1 MTGFNHYRDCSCGW
15 CVNYGRSRISRIE
28 LTESF
33 QYRDARVLLKQSGAN
48 SVSGCYVNPNARC
61 PACGAPVFFYA
72 NASGSRV
79 YFDDLGPPWPKH
91 PCTDHPRYK
100 PRPSTEA
107 ISAPTRR
114 ARGQVIELLSAAH
127 TAGLSRHKVFGR
139 RRPEEWT
146 LVVVQSVERRG
157 DENKVEG
164 ELLDSD
170 TAESFR
176 FMCRS
181 AKPLF
186 EAGDFVSVRG
196 SEISFVD
203 RDTLQPVAF
212 ASGAWVEPKA
222 EHSPHVHISPP
233 SATAKAAAKS
243 ASKANHAQLVRKKKP
258 ASKTEASKYDMTKAE
273 MVHFDSKKVPFA
285 ALFGRLE
292 PIVKS
297 YARDGTRK
305 PRDVAARLNNDR
317 HRTAVGEKWTP
328 RLVYFL
334 LALMFNGSTAF
345 SNGNSDRN
353 NEERRKP
360 ASPKHQKTTAPSEPS
375 LTAEIMAERL
385 SRLGRVV
392 RSGKAG

>member
-1 MTGFNHYRDCSCGW
+1 M
-15 CVNYGRSRISRIE
+15 
-28 LTESF
+28 
-33 QYRDARVLLKQSGAN
+33 KQSGAN

-61 PACGAPVFFYA
+61 PVCGAPVFFYA

-91 PCTDHPRYK
+91 PCTDHPRHK

-107 ISAPTRR
+107 ITAPTRR
-114 ARGQVIELLSAAH
+114 ARGQVIELLSAAR
-127 TAGLSRHKVFGR
+127 TAGLSRNKVFGR

-157 DENKVEG
+157 EENKVEG
-164 ELLDSD
+164 EFLDSD
-170 TAESFR
+170 TAEQFH
-176 FMCRS
+176 FTCRS

-203 RDTLQPVAF
+203 RDTLQPVVF
-212 ASGAWVEPKA
+212 ISGAWVDPMSPERIPQAPTSPPIATPKA
-222 EHSPHVHISPP
+222 Q
-233 SATAKAAAKS
+233 AKS
-243 ASKANHAQLVRKKKP
+243 TSKTNHAQLIRTKKP
-258 ASKTEASKYDMTKAE
+258 ASKNEASKYDMTKAE

-285 ALFGRLE
+285 ALLAKLE

-297 YARDGTRK
+297 YARAGTRK
-305 PRDVAARLNNDR
+305 PRDVAARLNIDG
-317 HRTAVGEKWTP
+317 HRTAVGERWTP
-328 RLVYFL
+328 RLVFFL
-334 LALMFNGSTAF
+334 LALMFNDSPTS
-345 SNGNSDRN
+345 SNGNGHRN
-353 NEERRKP
+353 REERRKP
-360 ASPKHQKTTAPSEPS
+360 VSPKPQTTVAPSEP

>member
-1 MTGFNHYRDCSCGW
+1 M
-15 CVNYGRSRISRIE
+15 
-28 LTESF
+28 
-33 QYRDARVLLKQSGAN
+33 LLKQSGAN

-61 PACGAPVFFYA
+61 PVCGAPVFFYT

-100 PRPSTEA
+100 PRPSTA
-107 ISAPTRR
+107 AFGAPTRR
-114 ARGQVIELLSAAH
+114 ARGQVIELLSAAR
-127 TAGLSRHKVFGR
+127 TAGLSRHKIFGR

-146 LVVVQSVERRG
+146 LVIVQSVERRG

-164 ELLDSD
+164 EFLDSD
-170 TAESFR
+170 TAEQFR
-176 FMCRS
+176 FTCRS
-181 AKPLF
+181 TKPLF

-203 RDTLQPVAF
+203 RDTLQPVVF
-212 ASGAWVEPKA
+212 ISGAWVELIA
-222 EHSPHVHISPP
+222 EPIRQAPTSPP
-233 SATAKAAAKS
+233 VATSKPPAKS
-243 ASKANHAQLVRKKKP
+243 ASKTNHAQLIRKKTP
-258 ASKTEASKYDMTKAE
+258 ASKTAASKYDMTKAE

-297 YARDGTRK
+297 YARAGTRK
-305 PRDVAARLNNDR
+305 PRDVASRLNIDG

-334 LALMFNGSTAF
+334 LALMFNDSPTS
-345 SNGNSDRN
+345 SNGNGDRN
-353 NEERRKP
+353 DEERRKP
-360 ASPKHQKTTAPSEPS
+360 ASPSPQQTTAPSEP
-375 LTAEIMAERL
+375 LTTEIMAERL